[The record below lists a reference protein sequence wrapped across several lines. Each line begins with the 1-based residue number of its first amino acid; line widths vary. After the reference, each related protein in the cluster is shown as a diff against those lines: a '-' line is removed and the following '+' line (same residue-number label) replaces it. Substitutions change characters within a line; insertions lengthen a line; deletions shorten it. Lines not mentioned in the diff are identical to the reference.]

1 MIHHLSNYTGIFLRI
16 LTLLIMAFL
25 VIPKQIEAFKL
36 KDDFRVLKIM
46 LIIVSGMVVGS
57 SLTYLYLW
65 SSRVGFFSIHPNLYD
80 ALIVFTASTGLVISV
95 TLALIYHHRYLQ
107 KGKDEKPQN

>member
-1 MIHHLSNYTGIFLRI
+1 MIHLLSNYTGVILRMI
-16 LTLLIMAFL
+16 TLWIMFFL
-25 VIPKQIEAFKL
+25 VIPKQIEAFQL
-36 KDDFRVLKIM
+36 KDDFKVLKLM
-46 LIIVSGMVVGS
+46 LLIVSGVVIGS
-57 SLTYLYLW
+57 TFTYLYLW
-65 SSRVGFFSIHPNLYD
+65 LGRFGVFSIHPDLYD